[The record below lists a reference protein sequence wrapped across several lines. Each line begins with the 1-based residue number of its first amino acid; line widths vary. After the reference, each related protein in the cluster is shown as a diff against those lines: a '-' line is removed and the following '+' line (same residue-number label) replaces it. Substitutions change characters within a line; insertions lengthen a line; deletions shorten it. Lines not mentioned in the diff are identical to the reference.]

1 MEYWNISRFLV
12 EKKQEN
18 MEKKYTTITNFDPP
32 RRSVSLIP
40 GYGTSPPP
48 VPAARL
54 EVNEDVVVIFSSEHL
69 RPAMRELGRLVPQHL
84 SWLQVDFVILTRMVF
99 NMERPGVSKLTDINN
114 STDHMC
120 IKLKQDKEI
129 F

>member
-1 MEYWNISRFLV
+1 M
-12 EKKQEN
+12 KKKN
-18 MEKKYTTITNFDPP
+18 PTITNFDPP

-48 VPAARL
+48 VPAAGL

-69 RPAMRELGRLVPQHL
+69 RPAMRELGWLVPQHL
-84 SWLQVDFVILTRMVF
+84 SWLQVNFVILTRMVF
-99 NMERPGVSKLTDINN
+99 YMERPGVSRLTDIND